1 MSSFNC
7 EYCRK
12 AILDTP
18 DGYITGCEHY
28 PLTVKDAC
36 KNHTPHPEG
45 FTSWHMWAE
54 QKSKTHKQVKC
65 HGCGLLKVWVKK

>member
-28 PLTVKDAC
+28 PIKDY
-36 KNHTPHPEG
+36 G
-45 FTSWHMWAE
+45 
-54 QKSKTHKQVKC
+54 
-65 HGCGLLKVWVKK
+65 KKGSPREEKAKEKKEPSPAIAKR